1 MDELQELKIK
11 SGGSSIPKTKLE
23 EAKNIDAQINIPSY
37 DQVYNKFQTGI
48 DGKNLKLDA
57 TIKFDFEGKGTIYID
72 GKSDPNSVSNKA
84 EDSDCTVILSLETLS
99 LMQSGQLD
107 GMAAMMGGK
116 LKVEGD
122 MQVAMKLKEVFEALK
137 GDEGT
142 PM

>member
-1 MDELQELKIK
+1 
-11 SGGSSIPKTKLE
+11 
-23 EAKNIDAQINIPSY
+23 
-37 DQVYNKFQTGI
+37 
-48 DGKNLKLDA
+48 
-57 TIKFDFEGKGTIYID
+57 
-72 GKSDPNSVSNKA
+72 
-84 EDSDCTVILSLETLS
+84 
-99 LMQSGQLD
+99 MQSGQLD